1 MTEFFGSGFLFIGFQ
16 NTYLSKFGL
25 GIVTSTVLELNIGT
39 FLFVMFNQVL
49 SLMNLKCKI
58 SFVEEIFQQSLFN
71 ITRLTGHNIWM
82 KVVDDR
88 KCVMQKN
95 VLESRARKNRE
106 IVIQKVY
113 KITTRKRKL

>member
-16 NTYLSKFGL
+16 QTYLVKVGL

-58 SFVEEIFQQSLFN
+58 SFVEEIFKQSLFN
-71 ITRLTGHNIWM
+71 LTGLTGH
-82 KVVDDR
+82 KSQHLD
-88 KCVMQKN
+88 
-95 VLESRARKNRE
+95 ESC
-106 IVIQKVY
+106 
-113 KITTRKRKL
+113 